1 MRQSMKR
8 HLVYFQSF
16 IILFFCGALSAP
28 LFAAEK
34 VIRYSN
40 AADANGIYATAM
52 LKLALAHVDQHY
64 TLDVLAEDLTQ
75 PRQVEEVRDGKLNVM
90 WTATSQELEDTLL
103 PVRIPLYKGLLGHR
117 ILLIR
122 AGDQARFDQVRTLDD
137 LRRIPIGQGTFWADT
152 KILEANGLK
161 VIKAAKTPSLF
172 HMLDGGR
179 YDGFPRGVFEPFGEV
194 AAYAKL
200 NLTVE
205 KRLMLVYKMPY
216 YFFVSQD
223 SKQLARDL
231 ELGLNRAIADGS
243 FEKLFLSSPNVQE
256 AIQKGDMKNRIIFNL
271 INPAL
276 PKETPVDRA
285 ELWVDPKAL

>member
-1 MRQSMKR
+1 
-8 HLVYFQSF
+8 
-16 IILFFCGALSAP
+16 LSTSAI
-28 LFAAEK
+28 AEK
-34 VIRYSN
+34 VIKYSN
-40 AADANGIYATAM
+40 ARDANGVYAQAM
-52 LKLALAHVDQHY
+52 LKLAFAHVDQHY
-64 TLDVLAEDLTQ
+64 TFEEIGEDLTQ
-75 PRQVEEVRDGKLNVM
+75 PRQVEEVRDGKLDVM

-122 AGDQARFDQVRTLDD
+122 AGDQARFDQVHTLDD
-137 LRRIPIGQGTFWADT
+137 LRRIPIGQGTFWSDT

-172 HMLDGGR
+172 FMLDGGR

-194 AAYAKL
+194 AGHPNL
-200 NLTVE
+200 NLAVE

-216 YFFVSQD
+216 YFFVSPNN
-223 SKQLARDL
+223 KQLGHDL

-243 FEKLFLSSPNVQE
+243 FEKVFLSSPNVQE
-256 AIQKGDMKNRIIFNL
+256 AIQKGDLKNRIIFNL
-271 INPAL
+271 NNPGL
-276 PKETPVDRA
+276 PKETPVDRP